1 MSMVADFV
9 CTRLQAVSVQTRA
22 RRDKE
27 RGDNASRHCS
37 PEARRNEQLSV
48 TTTIGRT

>member
-1 MSMVADFV
+1 VYEAASRERSDDGAK
-9 CTRLQAVSVQTRA
+9 
-22 RRDKE
+22 RDKE

-48 TTTIGRT
+48 TTTTIGRT